1 MAVRVEIVPAVV
13 VEIPALP
20 CTAPAAERIPLA
32 VDHGPAAA
40 RLISG
45 LHGIGIRIKIVEIA
59 VYRLPAGKEMAV
71 ADIDKIPFSIRNE
84 PGNGVLRAG
93 VVCMVSAGNT
103 AVGSYVV
110 QLCLAV

>member
-45 LHGIGIRIKIVEIA
+45 LHGVGIRIKIVEIA

-71 ADIDKIPFSIRNE
+71 ADIDKIPFSIHNE

-93 VVCMVSAGNT
+93 VGCMVSAGNT
-103 AVGSYVV
+103 AAGGYVV